1 MLNKIAEITGLRF
14 STSDLV
20 AMSILERIAAKLPE
34 GTTSET
40 KNFEK
45 LVQKAEAS
53 VDAEGQM
60 AIVTLVKMI
69 TADPIE
75 KVLKIK
81 SSPKG
86 VRIKIA
92 ATNGVRYSFGPI
104 WNASIQK
111 GKGIAFAEVN
121 REKLNHQAI
130 MLGIKNP
137 ASLKIETL
145 ATKIAAKL

>member
-34 GTTSET
+34 GTTLET

-45 LVQKAEAS
+45 LVHKAEAS

-60 AIVTLVKMI
+60 AIVSLVKMI

-111 GKGIAFAEVN
+111 GKGIAFAEIN

-130 MLGIKNP
+130 MLGIENP
-137 ASLKIETL
+137 SGLKIETL